1 MRADQKEITNWLSK
15 TIGNSS
21 FNIKE
26 LRQEASDRKYYRIKA
41 ENISYVLTDNFD
53 KTDQSANFL
62 YASKILKNSSVNVPE
77 VLAFSEDLRFVLLQ
91 DLGDESLDINDEY
104 KDEKVLEMALE
115 QLSKIYFSDQDV
127 LKSVTKESLL
137 LQTNSFIDFC
147 KEKKCSNDEIKSLE
161 NLRNELVH
169 NLLNQQFIPSHND
182 FERRNLMMFEGKL
195 FVIDFQ
201 DLNMGPIGI
210 DLASIMYEHSYE
222 YPKALIDNLLEKHLK
237 NNGLNASSAELKDM
251 IMHALAHRSMRVVGT
266 FNKYFKEGKLL
277 NRKLDLEKFLKR
289 IYLALS
295 TLKKE
300 EAKIVKKLL

>member
-1 MRADQKEITNWLSK
+1 MRADQKKITNWLSK

-104 KDEKVLEMALE
+104 NDEKILEMALE

-137 LQTNSFIDFC
+137 LQTNSFMDFC
-147 KEKKCSNDEIKSLE
+147 REKKCSNDEIKSLE

-237 NNGLNASSAELKDM
+237 DNGLNASSAELKDM

>member
-15 TIGNSS
+15 TIGNNS
-21 FNIKE
+21 FNIQE

-41 ENISYVLTDNFD
+41 DNVSYVLADNFD

-77 VLAFSEDLRFVLLQ
+77 VLAFSEDLRFLLLQ
-91 DLGDESLDINDEY
+91 DLGDKSLDTDNEF
-104 KDEKVLEMALE
+104 KDEKILEMALE

-127 LKSVTKESLL
+127 LRSATKESLL

-147 KEKKCSNDEIKSLE
+147 KENKLSNDELKALE
-161 NLRNELVH
+161 NLRNNLAQ
-169 NLLNQQFIPSHND
+169 NLLNQQFIPTHND
-182 FERRNLMMFEGKL
+182 FERRNLMMFEENL

-222 YPKALIDNLLEKHLK
+222 YPKVLIDDLLEKHLK
-237 NNGLNASSAELKDM
+237 NNGLKASSEELKNM
-251 IMHALAHRSMRVVGT
+251 IMHALAHRSMRIVGA

-277 NRKLDLEKFLKR
+277 NRKSDLDKFLKR

-295 TLKKE
+295 TLKKD

>member
-26 LRQEASDRKYYRIKA
+26 LRQEASDRKYYRIKV

-104 KDEKVLEMALE
+104 NDEKILEMALE

-137 LQTNSFIDFC
+137 LQTNSFMDFC
-147 KEKKCSNDEIKSLE
+147 REKKCSNDEIKSLE

-237 NNGLNASSAELKDM
+237 DNGLNASSAELKDM

>member
-1 MRADQKEITNWLSK
+1 MRADQKEITIWLSK
-15 TIGNSS
+15 TIGNNS
-21 FNIKE
+21 FNIEE

-41 ENISYVLTDNFD
+41 DNFSYVLADNFD

-77 VLAFSEDLRFVLLQ
+77 VLAFSEDLRFLLLQ
-91 DLGDESLDINDEY
+91 DLGDKSLDTDDEY
-104 KDEKVLEMALE
+104 KDKKILEMALE

-127 LKSVTKESLL
+127 LRSATKESLL

-147 KEKKCSNDEIKSLE
+147 KENKLSNDELKALE
-161 NLRNELVH
+161 NLRNNLVQ
-169 NLLNQQFIPSHND
+169 NLLNQQFIPTHND
-182 FERRNLMMFEGKL
+182 FERRNLMIFEENL

-222 YPKALIDNLLEKHLK
+222 YPKVLIDDLLEKHLK
-237 NNGLNASSAELKDM
+237 NNGLKASSEELKNM
-251 IMHALAHRSMRVVGT
+251 IMHALAHRSMRIVGA

-277 NRKLDLEKFLKR
+277 NRKSDLDKFLKR

-295 TLKKE
+295 TLKKD

>member
-91 DLGDESLDINDEY
+91 DLGDESLDINNEY
-104 KDEKVLEMALE
+104 NDEKILEMALE

-137 LQTNSFIDFC
+137 LQTNSFMDFC
-147 KEKKCSNDEIKSLE
+147 REKKCSNDEIKSLE

-182 FERRNLMMFEGKL
+182 FERRNLMMFQENL

-237 NNGLNASSAELKDM
+237 DNGLNASSAELKDM

>member
-104 KDEKVLEMALE
+104 NDEKILEMALE

-137 LQTNSFIDFC
+137 LQTNSFMDFC
-147 KEKKCSNDEIKSLE
+147 REKKCSNDEIKSLE

-237 NNGLNASSAELKDM
+237 DNGLNASSAELKDM

-277 NRKLDLEKFLKR
+277 NRKSDLDKFLKR
-289 IYLALS
+289 IHLALS
-295 TLKKE
+295 KLKKD

>member
-15 TIGNSS
+15 TIGNNS
-21 FNIKE
+21 FNIE
-26 LRQEASDRKYYRIKA
+26 DLRQEASDRKYYRIKA
-41 ENISYVLTDNFD
+41 DNVSYVLADNFD

-77 VLAFSEDLRFVLLQ
+77 VLAFAEDLRFLLLQ
-91 DLGDESLDINDEY
+91 DLGDKSLDTDNEF
-104 KDEKVLEMALE
+104 KDEKILEMALE

-127 LKSVTKESLL
+127 LRSATKESLL
-137 LQTNSFIDFC
+137 IQTNSFIDFC
-147 KEKKCSNDEIKSLE
+147 KENKLSNDDLKALE
-161 NLRNELVH
+161 NLRNKLVQ
-169 NLLNQQFIPSHND
+169 NLLNQQFIPTHND
-182 FERRNLMMFEGKL
+182 FERRNLMMFEENL

-222 YPKALIDNLLEKHLK
+222 YPKVLIDDLLEKHLK
-237 NNGLNASSAELKDM
+237 NNGLKVSSEELKNM
-251 IMHALAHRSMRVVGT
+251 IMHALAHRSMRIVGA

-277 NRKLDLEKFLKR
+277 NRKSDLDKFLKR

-295 TLKKE
+295 TLKKD

>member
-15 TIGNSS
+15 TIGNNS
-21 FNIKE
+21 FNIEE

-41 ENISYVLTDNFD
+41 DNVSYVLADNFD

-77 VLAFSEDLRFVLLQ
+77 VLAFSEDLRFLLLQ
-91 DLGDESLDINDEY
+91 DLGDKSLDTDNEF
-104 KDEKVLEMALE
+104 KDEKILEMALE
-115 QLSKIYFSDQDV
+115 QLSKIYFSDQDI
-127 LKSVTKESLL
+127 LRSATKESLL
-137 LQTNSFIDFC
+137 IQTDSFIDFC
-147 KEKKCSNDEIKSLE
+147 KENKLSNDELKALE
-161 NLRNELVH
+161 NLRNNLVQ
-169 NLLNQQFIPSHND
+169 NLLNQQFIPTHND
-182 FERRNLMMFEGKL
+182 FERRNLMMFEENL

-222 YPKALIDNLLEKHLK
+222 YPKVLIDDLLEKHLK
-237 NNGLNASSAELKDM
+237 NNGLKASSEELKNM
-251 IMHALAHRSMRVVGT
+251 IMHALAHRSMRIVGA

-277 NRKLDLEKFLKR
+277 NRKSDLDKFLKR
-289 IYLALS
+289 IHLALS
-295 TLKKE
+295 TLKKD

>member
-15 TIGNSS
+15 TIGNNS
-21 FNIKE
+21 FNIEE

-41 ENISYVLTDNFD
+41 DNVSYVLADNFD

-77 VLAFSEDLRFVLLQ
+77 VLAFSEDLRFLLLQ
-91 DLGDESLDINDEY
+91 DLGDKSLDTDNEF
-104 KDEKVLEMALE
+104 KDQKILEMALE

-127 LKSVTKESLL
+127 LRSATKESLL
-137 LQTNSFIDFC
+137 IQTNSFIDFC
-147 KEKKCSNDEIKSLE
+147 KENKLSNDELKALE
-161 NLRNELVH
+161 NLRNNLVQ
-169 NLLNQQFIPSHND
+169 NLLNQQFIPTHND
-182 FERRNLMMFEGKL
+182 FERRNLMMFEENL

-222 YPKALIDNLLEKHLK
+222 YPKVLIDDLLEKHLK
-237 NNGLNASSAELKDM
+237 NNGLKASSEELKNM
-251 IMHALAHRSMRVVGT
+251 IMHALAHRSMRIVGA

-277 NRKLDLEKFLKR
+277 NRKSDLDKFLKR
-289 IYLALS
+289 IHLALS
-295 TLKKE
+295 TLKKD

>member
-15 TIGNSS
+15 TIGDSS

-137 LQTNSFIDFC
+137 LQTNSFMDFC
-147 KEKKCSNDEIKSLE
+147 REKKCSNDEIKSLE

-237 NNGLNASSAELKDM
+237 DNGLNASSAELKDM
-251 IMHALAHRSMRVVGT
+251 IMHALAHRSMRIVGT

>member
-1 MRADQKEITNWLSK
+1 MRADQKDITNWLSK
-15 TIGNSS
+15 TIGNNS
-21 FNIKE
+21 FNIEE

-41 ENISYVLTDNFD
+41 DNVSYVLADNFD

-77 VLAFSEDLRFVLLQ
+77 VLAFSEDLRFLLLQ
-91 DLGDESLDINDEY
+91 DLGDKSLDTDNEF
-104 KDEKVLEMALE
+104 KDEKILEMALE

-127 LKSVTKESLL
+127 LRSATKESLL
-137 LQTNSFIDFC
+137 IQTNSFIDFC
-147 KEKKCSNDEIKSLE
+147 KENKLSNDELKALE
-161 NLRNELVH
+161 NLRNNLVQ
-169 NLLNQQFIPSHND
+169 NLLNQQFIPTHND
-182 FERRNLMMFEGKL
+182 FERRNLMMFEENL

-222 YPKALIDNLLEKHLK
+222 YPKVLIDDLLEKHLK
-237 NNGLNASSAELKDM
+237 NNGLKASSEELKNM
-251 IMHALAHRSMRVVGT
+251 IMHALAHRSMRIVGA

-277 NRKLDLEKFLKR
+277 NRKSDLDKFLKR

-295 TLKKE
+295 TLKKD

>member
-15 TIGNSS
+15 TIGDSS

-41 ENISYVLTDNFD
+41 KNISYVLTDNFD

-137 LQTNSFIDFC
+137 LQTNSFMDFC
-147 KEKKCSNDEIKSLE
+147 REKKCSNDEIKSLE

-182 FERRNLMMFEGKL
+182 FERRNLMMFEEKL

-222 YPKALIDNLLEKHLK
+222 YPKVLIDDLLEKHLK
-237 NNGLNASSAELKDM
+237 NNGLKASSEELKNM
-251 IMHALAHRSMRVVGT
+251 IMHALAHRSMRIVGA

-277 NRKLDLEKFLKR
+277 NRKSDLDKFLKR

-295 TLKKE
+295 TLKKD

>member
-15 TIGNSS
+15 TIGNNS
-21 FNIKE
+21 FNIEE

-41 ENISYVLTDNFD
+41 DNVSYVLADNFD

-77 VLAFSEDLRFVLLQ
+77 VLAFSEDLRFLLLQ
-91 DLGDESLDINDEY
+91 DLGDKSLDTNNEF
-104 KDEKVLEMALE
+104 KDEKILEMALE

-127 LKSVTKESLL
+127 LRSATKESLL
-137 LQTNSFIDFC
+137 IQTNSFIDFC
-147 KEKKCSNDEIKSLE
+147 KENKLSNDELKALE
-161 NLRNELVH
+161 NLRNNLVQ
-169 NLLNQQFIPSHND
+169 NLLNQQFIPTHND
-182 FERRNLMMFEGKL
+182 FERRNLMMFEENL

-222 YPKALIDNLLEKHLK
+222 YPKVLIDDLLEKHLK
-237 NNGLNASSAELKDM
+237 NNGLKASSEELKNM
-251 IMHALAHRSMRVVGT
+251 IMHALAHRSMRIVGA

-277 NRKLDLEKFLKR
+277 NRKSDLDKFLKR

-295 TLKKE
+295 TLKKD

>member
-104 KDEKVLEMALE
+104 NDEKILGMALE

-137 LQTNSFIDFC
+137 LQTNSFMDFC
-147 KEKKCSNDEIKSLE
+147 REKKCSNDEIKSLE

-237 NNGLNASSAELKDM
+237 DNGLNASSAELKDM

>member
-15 TIGNSS
+15 TIGNNS
-21 FNIKE
+21 FNIEE

-41 ENISYVLTDNFD
+41 DNVSYVLADNFD

-77 VLAFSEDLRFVLLQ
+77 VLAFSEDLRFLLLQ
-91 DLGDESLDINDEY
+91 DLGDKSLDTDNEF
-104 KDEKVLEMALE
+104 KDEKILEMALE
-115 QLSKIYFSDQDV
+115 QLSKIYFSDQD
-127 LKSVTKESLL
+127 LLRSATKESLL
-137 LQTNSFIDFC
+137 IQTNSFIDFC
-147 KEKKCSNDEIKSLE
+147 KENKLSNDELKALE
-161 NLRNELVH
+161 NLRNNLVQ
-169 NLLNQQFIPSHND
+169 NLLNQQFIPTHND
-182 FERRNLMMFEGKL
+182 FERRNLMMFEENL

-201 DLNMGPIGI
+201 DLNVGPIGI

-222 YPKALIDNLLEKHLK
+222 YPKVLIDDLLEKHLK
-237 NNGLNASSAELKDM
+237 NNGLKASSEELKNM
-251 IMHALAHRSMRVVGT
+251 IMHALAHRSMRIVGA

-277 NRKLDLEKFLKR
+277 NRKSDLDKFLKR

-295 TLKKE
+295 TLKKD

>member
-26 LRQEASDRKYYRIKA
+26 LRQEASDRKYYRIKV

-104 KDEKVLEMALE
+104 NDEKILEMALE

-137 LQTNSFIDFC
+137 LQTNSFMDFC
-147 KEKKCSNDEIKSLE
+147 REKKCSNDEIKSLE

>member
-15 TIGNSS
+15 TIGNNS
-21 FNIKE
+21 FNIEE

-41 ENISYVLTDNFD
+41 DNVSYVLADNFD

-77 VLAFSEDLRFVLLQ
+77 VLAFSEDLRFLLLQ
-91 DLGDESLDINDEY
+91 DLGDKSLDTDNEY
-104 KDEKVLEMALE
+104 KDEKILEMALE

-127 LKSVTKESLL
+127 LRSATKESLL
-137 LQTNSFIDFC
+137 IQTNSFIDFC
-147 KEKKCSNDEIKSLE
+147 KENKLSNDELKALE
-161 NLRNELVH
+161 NLRNNLVQ
-169 NLLNQQFIPSHND
+169 NLLNQQFIPTHND
-182 FERRNLMMFEGKL
+182 FERRNLMMFEENL

-222 YPKALIDNLLEKHLK
+222 YPKVLIDDLLEKHLK
-237 NNGLNASSAELKDM
+237 NNGLKASSEELKNM
-251 IMHALAHRSMRVVGT
+251 IMHALAHRSMRIVGA

-277 NRKLDLEKFLKR
+277 NRKSDLDKFLKR

-295 TLKKE
+295 TLKKD

>member
-15 TIGNSS
+15 TIGDSS

-41 ENISYVLTDNFD
+41 KNISYVLTDNFD

-104 KDEKVLEMALE
+104 NDEKILEMALE

-137 LQTNSFIDFC
+137 LQTNSFMDFC
-147 KEKKCSNDEIKSLE
+147 REKKCSNDEIKSLE

-237 NNGLNASSAELKDM
+237 DNGLNASSAELKDM
-251 IMHALAHRSMRVVGT
+251 IMHALAHRSMRIVGT

-277 NRKLDLEKFLKR
+277 NRKLDLDKFLKR
-289 IYLALS
+289 IHLALS
-295 TLKKE
+295 TLKKK

>member
-15 TIGNSS
+15 TIGDSS

-41 ENISYVLTDNFD
+41 KNISYVLTDNFD

-77 VLAFSEDLRFVLLQ
+77 VLAFSEDLRFILLQ

-104 KDEKVLEMALE
+104 KDEKILEMALE

-137 LQTNSFIDFC
+137 LQTNSFMDFC
-147 KEKKCSNDEIKSLE
+147 REKKCSNDEIKSLE

-169 NLLNQQFIPSHND
+169 NLLNQQFMPSHND

-222 YPKALIDNLLEKHLK
+222 YPKVLIDDLLEKHLK
-237 NNGLNASSAELKDM
+237 NNALKASSEELKNM
-251 IMHALAHRSMRVVGT
+251 IMHALAHRSMRIVGA

-277 NRKLDLEKFLKR
+277 NRKSDLDKFLKR

-295 TLKKE
+295 TLKKD

>member
-15 TIGNSS
+15 TIGNNS
-21 FNIKE
+21 FNIEE

-41 ENISYVLTDNFD
+41 DNVSYVLADNFD

-77 VLAFSEDLRFVLLQ
+77 VLAFSEDLRFLLLQ
-91 DLGDESLDINDEY
+91 DLGDKSLDTDNEF
-104 KDEKVLEMALE
+104 KDEKILEMALE

-127 LKSVTKESLL
+127 LRSATKESLL
-137 LQTNSFIDFC
+137 IQTNSFIDFC
-147 KEKKCSNDEIKSLE
+147 KENKLSNDELKALE
-161 NLRNELVH
+161 NLRNNLVQ
-169 NLLNQQFIPSHND
+169 NLLNQQFIPTHND
-182 FERRNLMMFEGKL
+182 FERRNLMMFEENL

-222 YPKALIDNLLEKHLK
+222 YPKVLIDDLLEKHLK
-237 NNGLNASSAELKDM
+237 NNGLKASSEELKNM
-251 IMHALAHRSMRVVGT
+251 IMHALAHRSMRIVGA

-277 NRKLDLEKFLKR
+277 NRKSDLNKFLKR

-295 TLKKE
+295 TLKKD

>member
-1 MRADQKEITNWLSK
+1 LRADQKEITNWLSK

-104 KDEKVLEMALE
+104 NDEKILEMALE
-115 QLSKIYFSDQDV
+115 QLSKIYFSNQDV

-137 LQTNSFIDFC
+137 LQTNSFMDFC
-147 KEKKCSNDEIKSLE
+147 REKKCSNDEIKSLE

>member
-15 TIGNSS
+15 TIGNNS
-21 FNIKE
+21 FNIEE

-41 ENISYVLTDNFD
+41 DNFSYVLADNFD

-77 VLAFSEDLRFVLLQ
+77 VLAFSEDLRFLLLQ
-91 DLGDESLDINDEY
+91 DLGDKSLDTDNEF
-104 KDEKVLEMALE
+104 KDEKILEMALE

-127 LKSVTKESLL
+127 LRSATKESLL

-147 KEKKCSNDEIKSLE
+147 KENKLSNDELKALE
-161 NLRNELVH
+161 NLRNNLVQ
-169 NLLNQQFIPSHND
+169 NLLNQQFIPTHND
-182 FERRNLMMFEGKL
+182 FERRNLMMFEENL

-222 YPKALIDNLLEKHLK
+222 YPKVLIDDLLEKHLK
-237 NNGLNASSAELKDM
+237 NNGLKASSEELKNM
-251 IMHALAHRSMRVVGT
+251 IMHALAHRSMRIVGA

-277 NRKLDLEKFLKR
+277 NRKSDLDKFLQR
-289 IYLALS
+289 IYLALH
-295 TLKKE
+295 TLKKD

>member
-104 KDEKVLEMALE
+104 NDEKILEMALE

-137 LQTNSFIDFC
+137 LQTNSFMDFC
-147 KEKKCSNDEIKSLE
+147 REKKCSNDEIKSLE

-237 NNGLNASSAELKDM
+237 DNGLNVSSAELKDM

>member
-1 MRADQKEITNWLSK
+1 MRLDQKEITNWLSK
-15 TIGNSS
+15 TIGDSS

-41 ENISYVLTDNFD
+41 KNISYVLTDNFD

-104 KDEKVLEMALE
+104 NDEKILEMALE

-137 LQTNSFIDFC
+137 LQTNSFMDFC
-147 KEKKCSNDEIKSLE
+147 REKKCSNDEIKSLE

-182 FERRNLMMFEGKL
+182 FERRNLMMFEEKL

-201 DLNMGPIGI
+201 DLNMGPLGI

-237 NNGLNASSAELKDM
+237 DNGLNASSAELKDM
-251 IMHALAHRSMRVVGT
+251 IMHALAHRSMRIVGT

>member
-15 TIGNSS
+15 TIGNNS
-21 FNIKE
+21 FNIQE

-41 ENISYVLTDNFD
+41 DNFSYVLADNFD

-77 VLAFSEDLRFVLLQ
+77 VLAFSEDLRFLLLQ
-91 DLGDESLDINDEY
+91 DLGDKSLDTDNVY
-104 KDEKVLEMALE
+104 KDQKILEMALE

-127 LKSVTKESLL
+127 LRSATKESLL

-147 KEKKCSNDEIKSLE
+147 KENKLSNDELKALE
-161 NLRNELVH
+161 NLRNNLAQ
-169 NLLNQQFIPSHND
+169 NLLNQQFIPTHND
-182 FERRNLMMFEGKL
+182 FERRNLMMFEENL

-222 YPKALIDNLLEKHLK
+222 YPKVLIDDLLEKHLK
-237 NNGLNASSAELKDM
+237 NNGLKASSEELKNM
-251 IMHALAHRSMRVVGT
+251 IMHALAHRSMRIVGA

-277 NRKLDLEKFLKR
+277 NRKSDLDKFLQR
-289 IYLALS
+289 IYLALH
-295 TLKKE
+295 TLKKD

>member
-15 TIGNSS
+15 TIGNNS
-21 FNIKE
+21 FNIEE

-41 ENISYVLTDNFD
+41 DNVSYVLADNFD

-77 VLAFSEDLRFVLLQ
+77 VLAFSEDLRFLLLQ
-91 DLGDESLDINDEY
+91 DLGDKSLDTDNEF
-104 KDEKVLEMALE
+104 KDEKILEMALE

-127 LKSVTKESLL
+127 LRSATKESLL
-137 LQTNSFIDFC
+137 IQTNSFIDFC
-147 KEKKCSNDEIKSLE
+147 KENKLSNDELKALE
-161 NLRNELVH
+161 NLRNDLVQ

-182 FERRNLMMFEGKL
+182 FERRNLMMFEENL

-222 YPKALIDNLLEKHLK
+222 YPKVLIDDLLEKHLK
-237 NNGLNASSAELKDM
+237 NNGLKASSEELKNM
-251 IMHALAHRSMRVVGT
+251 IMHALAHRSMRIVGA

-277 NRKLDLEKFLKR
+277 NRKSDLDKFLKR

-295 TLKKE
+295 TLKKD

>member
-15 TIGNSS
+15 TIGNNS
-21 FNIKE
+21 FNIEE

-41 ENISYVLTDNFD
+41 DNVSYVLADNFD

-77 VLAFSEDLRFVLLQ
+77 VLAFSEDLRFLLLQ
-91 DLGDESLDINDEY
+91 DLGDKSLDTDNEF
-104 KDEKVLEMALE
+104 KDEKILEMALE

-127 LKSVTKESLL
+127 LRSATKESLL
-137 LQTNSFIDFC
+137 IQTNSFIDFC
-147 KEKKCSNDEIKSLE
+147 KENKLSNDELKALE
-161 NLRNELVH
+161 NLRNNLVQ
-169 NLLNQQFIPSHND
+169 NLLNQQFIPTHND
-182 FERRNLMMFEGKL
+182 FERRNLMMFEENL

-222 YPKALIDNLLEKHLK
+222 YPKVLIDNLLEKHLK
-237 NNGLNASSAELKDM
+237 NNGLKASSEELKNM
-251 IMHALAHRSMRVVGT
+251 IMHALAHRSMRIVGS

-277 NRKLDLEKFLKR
+277 NRKSDLDKFLKR

-295 TLKKE
+295 TLKKD

>member
-15 TIGNSS
+15 TIGNNS
-21 FNIKE
+21 FNIEE

-41 ENISYVLTDNFD
+41 DNVSYVLADNFD

-77 VLAFSEDLRFVLLQ
+77 VLAFSEDLRFLLLQ
-91 DLGDESLDINDEY
+91 DLGDESLDTDNEF
-104 KDEKVLEMALE
+104 KDEKILEMALE

-127 LKSVTKESLL
+127 LRSATKESLL

-147 KEKKCSNDEIKSLE
+147 KENKLSNDELNALE
-161 NLRNELVH
+161 NLRNDLVH
-169 NLLNQQFIPSHND
+169 NLLNQQFMPSHND
-182 FERRNLMMFEGKL
+182 FERRNLMMFEGEL

-201 DLNMGPIGI
+201 DLNMGPIGM
-210 DLASIMYEHSYE
+210 DLASILYEHTFD
-222 YPKALIDNLLEKHLK
+222 YPKALINEMLKKHLK
-237 NNGLNASSAELKDM
+237 NNGLKASSEELKNM
-251 IMHALAHRSMRVVGT
+251 IMHALAHRSMRIVGA

-277 NRKLDLEKFLKR
+277 NRKSDLDKFLKR

-295 TLKKE
+295 TLKKD

>member
-15 TIGNSS
+15 TIGNNS
-21 FNIKE
+21 FNIQE

-41 ENISYVLTDNFD
+41 DNVSYVLADNFD

-77 VLAFSEDLRFVLLQ
+77 VLAFSEDLRFLLLQ
-91 DLGDESLDINDEY
+91 DLGDKSLDTDNEY
-104 KDEKVLEMALE
+104 KDQKILEMALE

-127 LKSVTKESLL
+127 LRSATKESLL

-147 KEKKCSNDEIKSLE
+147 KENKLSNDELKALE
-161 NLRNELVH
+161 NLRNNLAQ
-169 NLLNQQFIPSHND
+169 NLLNQQFIPTHND
-182 FERRNLMMFEGKL
+182 FERRNLMMFEENL

-222 YPKALIDNLLEKHLK
+222 YPKVLIDDLLEKHLK
-237 NNGLNASSAELKDM
+237 NNGLKASSEELKNM
-251 IMHALAHRSMRVVGT
+251 IMHALAHRSMRIVGA

-277 NRKLDLEKFLKR
+277 NRKSDLDKFLQR

-295 TLKKE
+295 TLKKD

>member
-15 TIGNSS
+15 TIGNNS
-21 FNIKE
+21 FNIEE

-41 ENISYVLTDNFD
+41 DNVSYVLADNFD

-77 VLAFSEDLRFVLLQ
+77 VLAFSEDLRFLLLQ
-91 DLGDESLDINDEY
+91 DLGDKSLDTDNEF
-104 KDEKVLEMALE
+104 KDEKILEMALE

-127 LKSVTKESLL
+127 LRSATKQSLL

-147 KEKKCSNDEIKSLE
+147 KENKLSNDELKALE
-161 NLRNELVH
+161 NLRNNLVQ
-169 NLLNQQFIPSHND
+169 NLLNQQFIPTHND
-182 FERRNLMMFEGKL
+182 FERRNLMMFEENL

-222 YPKALIDNLLEKHLK
+222 YPKVLIDDLLEKHLK
-237 NNGLNASSAELKDM
+237 NNGLKASSEELKNM
-251 IMHALAHRSMRVVGT
+251 IMHALAHRSMRIVGA

-277 NRKLDLEKFLKR
+277 NRKSDLDKFLKR

-295 TLKKE
+295 TLKKD

>member
-15 TIGNSS
+15 TIGDSS

-41 ENISYVLTDNFD
+41 KNISYVLTDNFD

-104 KDEKVLEMALE
+104 KDEKILEMALE

-137 LQTNSFIDFC
+137 LQTNSFMDFC
-147 KEKKCSNDEIKSLE
+147 REKKCSNDEIKSLE
-161 NLRNELVH
+161 YLRNEFVH
-169 NLLNQQFIPSHND
+169 YLLNQQFIPSHND
-182 FERRNLMMFEGKL
+182 FERRNLMMFEEKL

-201 DLNMGPIGI
+201 DLNMGPLGI

-237 NNGLNASSAELKDM
+237 DNGLNASSAELKDM
-251 IMHALAHRSMRVVGT
+251 IMHALAHRSMRIVGT

-277 NRKLDLEKFLKR
+277 NRKLDLDKFLKR
-289 IYLALS
+289 IHLALS
-295 TLKKE
+295 TLKKK

>member
-104 KDEKVLEMALE
+104 NDEKILEMALE

-137 LQTNSFIDFC
+137 LQTNSFMDFC
-147 KEKKCSNDEIKSLE
+147 REKKCSNDEIKSLE
-161 NLRNELVH
+161 NLRNKLVH
-169 NLLNQQFIPSHND
+169 NLLNQQFMPSHND
-182 FERRNLMMFEGKL
+182 FERRNLMMFKGKL

>member
-21 FNIKE
+21 FNIQE

-41 ENISYVLTDNFD
+41 DNFSYVLADNFD

-77 VLAFSEDLRFVLLQ
+77 VFAFSEDLRFLLLQ
-91 DLGDESLDINDEY
+91 DLGDKSLDTDNEF
-104 KDEKVLEMALE
+104 KDEKILEMALE

-127 LKSVTKESLL
+127 LRSATKESLL
-137 LQTNSFIDFC
+137 IQTNSFIDFC
-147 KEKKCSNDEIKSLE
+147 KENKLSNDELKALE
-161 NLRNELVH
+161 NLRNNLVQ
-169 NLLNQQFIPSHND
+169 NLLNQQFIPTHND
-182 FERRNLMMFEGKL
+182 FERRNLMMFEENL

-222 YPKALIDNLLEKHLK
+222 YPKVLIDDLLEKHLK
-237 NNGLNASSAELKDM
+237 NNGLKASSEELKNM
-251 IMHALAHRSMRVVGT
+251 IMHALAHRSMRIVGA

-277 NRKLDLEKFLKR
+277 NRKSDLDKFLKR

-295 TLKKE
+295 TLKKD

>member
-15 TIGNSS
+15 TIGNNS
-21 FNIKE
+21 FNIEE

-41 ENISYVLTDNFD
+41 DNVSYVLADNFD

-77 VLAFSEDLRFVLLQ
+77 VLAFSEDLRFLLLQ
-91 DLGDESLDINDEY
+91 DLGDKSLDTDNEF
-104 KDEKVLEMALE
+104 KDEKILEMALE

-127 LKSVTKESLL
+127 LRSATKESLL
-137 LQTNSFIDFC
+137 IQTNSFIDFC
-147 KEKKCSNDEIKSLE
+147 KENKLSNEELKALE
-161 NLRNELVH
+161 NLRNKLVQ
-169 NLLNQQFIPSHND
+169 NLLNQQFIPTHND
-182 FERRNLMMFEGKL
+182 FERRNLMMFEENL

-222 YPKALIDNLLEKHLK
+222 YPKVLIDDLLEKHLK
-237 NNGLNASSAELKDM
+237 NNGLKASSEELKNM
-251 IMHALAHRSMRVVGT
+251 IMHALAHRSMRIVGA

-277 NRKLDLEKFLKR
+277 NRKSDLDKFLKR

-295 TLKKE
+295 TLKKD

>member
-15 TIGNSS
+15 TIGNNS
-21 FNIKE
+21 FNIEE

-41 ENISYVLTDNFD
+41 DNVSYVLADNFD

-77 VLAFSEDLRFVLLQ
+77 VFAFSEDLRFLLLQ
-91 DLGDESLDINDEY
+91 DLGEKSLDTDNEF
-104 KDEKVLEMALE
+104 KDEKILEMALE

-127 LKSVTKESLL
+127 LRSATKELL
-137 LQTNSFIDFC
+137 LIQTNSFIDFC
-147 KEKKCSNDEIKSLE
+147 KENKLSNDELKALE
-161 NLRNELVH
+161 NLRNNLVQ
-169 NLLNQQFIPSHND
+169 NLLNQQFIPTHND
-182 FERRNLMMFEGKL
+182 FERRNLMMFEENL

-222 YPKALIDNLLEKHLK
+222 YPKVLIDDLLEKHLK
-237 NNGLNASSAELKDM
+237 NNGLKASSEELKNM
-251 IMHALAHRSMRVVGT
+251 IMHALAHRSMRIVGA

-277 NRKLDLEKFLKR
+277 NRKSDLDKFLQR
-289 IYLALS
+289 IYLALH
-295 TLKKE
+295 TLKKD

>member
-104 KDEKVLEMALE
+104 NHEKILEMALE

-137 LQTNSFIDFC
+137 LQTNSFMDFC
-147 KEKKCSNDEIKSLE
+147 REKKCSNDEIKSLE

-237 NNGLNASSAELKDM
+237 DNGLNASSAELKDM